1 MLPAY
6 QSDRISLFSS
16 LYYLYFLLFSNS
28 RFVRTVFIYIH
39 IYMQFAAVFC
49 DWPLPTQLPRCG
61 KSFSFILEY
70 MIYATYIA
78 LYIYMLVC

>member
-1 MLPAY
+1 
-6 QSDRISLFSS
+6 
-16 LYYLYFLLFSNS
+16 
-28 RFVRTVFIYIH
+28 
-39 IYMQFAAVFC
+39 MQFAAVFC

-78 LYIYMLVC
+78 LYIYASLLVDEQLTTKKNILFSLLSWMYVLTIYGASLDL